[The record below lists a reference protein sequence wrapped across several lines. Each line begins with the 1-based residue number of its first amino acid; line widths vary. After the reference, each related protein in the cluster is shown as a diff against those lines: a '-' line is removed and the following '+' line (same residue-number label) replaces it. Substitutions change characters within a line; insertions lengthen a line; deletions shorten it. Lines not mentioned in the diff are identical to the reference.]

1 MGKRTRRAG
10 ARAEKSANSNL
21 QCCKAVAKRNVR
33 KFQQDDTLQR
43 ERIRACLSL
52 CFLYGNSN
60 GLSWD
65 TKRGFFM
72 PSNRVS
78 DCHASGATRNEN
90 WPDSCKVKLHKG
102 TQGNWR
108 IDMLKT
114 KILRDLGVASI
125 LCLSVGCSEDLA
137 KCSGVDGEMTFSTA
151 YFADSKPKEGFGY
164 VHLKDYSHYDFIIQ
178 QVLDDNAVVV
188 CADTDMNDRM
198 LLNMTSGNS
207 WQTAGAVNHIRK
219 KAQKNKGALI
229 YTKREYGDGENLD
242 FGVYVYRG
250 REKFELLDGGSVVM
264 KVFAEVAVDKAE
276 ALIRDYKEIM
286 AAEERK
292 REQEEAE
299 AEKKAEAE
307 RVRAEIARMEAH
319 RIEQKEY
326 AKQAE
331 MLLSSLDLNI
341 EQHIL
346 VPRSLVK
353 HGIMPKLDSNSN
365 RGKELEV
372 IKDAQRRK
380 DWLAMI
386 EAMDGATSSARK
398 RQEYPSPEVVAD
410 IVRTYCTVVKF
421 DVVLTTDASKCKL
434 LEDYAAIGI
443 ASEQMVRGKWK
454 WYDTASNLVEGRYD
468 NRTKEV
474 AVLVSGISLN
484 CEKYFVVPYRIR
496 DSFSKFWID
505 NCRKIPDISFHANDE
520 ECKSIA
526 LRREQL
532 KDEFNAMA
540 EKFLQEN

>member
-1 MGKRTRRAG
+1 
-10 ARAEKSANSNL
+10 
-21 QCCKAVAKRNVR
+21 
-33 KFQQDDTLQR
+33 
-43 ERIRACLSL
+43 
-52 CFLYGNSN
+52 
-60 GLSWD
+60 
-65 TKRGFFM
+65 M
-72 PSNRVS
+72 PSNRVG
-78 DCHASGATRNEN
+78 DCHTSGATRNEDK
-90 WPDSCKVKLHKG
+90 PEPPTVKRSEG

-108 IDMLKT
+108 IDMLKM
-114 KILRDLGVASI
+114 KILRDLGMASM
-125 LCLSVGCSEDLA
+125 LCLAVGCSEDLA

-242 FGVYVYRG
+242 FGIYVYRG
-250 REKFELLDGGSVVM
+250 RKKFELQDGGYVVM
-264 KVFAEVAVDKAE
+264 KVFAEVAADKSE
-276 ALIRDYKEIM
+276 ALIRDYKEII

-292 REQEEAE
+292 REREVAE

-331 MLLSSLDLNI
+331 ALLSSLDLNI
-341 EQHIL
+341 EKHIL
-346 VPRSLVK
+346 IPRSLVK
-353 HGIMPKLDSNSN
+353 QGIIPKLDPNNNAS
-365 RGKELEV
+365 KELEI
-372 IKDAQRRK
+372 IKEAQRRQ
-380 DWLAMI
+380 DWLDMLG
-386 EAMDGATSSARK
+386 AMDRPTSSK
-398 RQEYPSPEVVAD
+398 MKEYPSPEVVTN
-410 IVRTYCTVVKF
+410 IVRRYCTVVKF
-421 DVVLTTDASKCKL
+421 DVVLTADASKCKL
-434 LEDYAAIGI
+434 LKDYAAIGI
-443 ASEQMVRGKWK
+443 ASEGRIRGKWK
-454 WYDTASNLVEGRYD
+454 WYDTAPNLRVEGRYD
-468 NRTKEV
+468 NRTKV
-474 AVLVSGISLN
+474 AVEVSGISLN
-484 CEKYFVVPYRIR
+484 CEKYFIVPYRIS

-505 NCRKIPDISFHANDE
+505 NCRKIPDINSFHANDE